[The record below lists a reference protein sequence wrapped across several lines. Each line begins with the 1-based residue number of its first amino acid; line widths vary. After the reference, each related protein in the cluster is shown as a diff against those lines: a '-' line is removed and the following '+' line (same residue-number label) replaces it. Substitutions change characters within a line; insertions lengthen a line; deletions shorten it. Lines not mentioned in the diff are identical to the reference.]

1 MPCSWIGRI
10 NVCRMPL
17 LSKFNQ
23 RIHVSA
29 INSLTSIFVEF
40 KILILNFLW
49 KWKILRMAWTLKK
62 KKKSRGSC
70 SSDLNIHY
78 RVLLIKRCDISRGID
93 RAIQQIEIAEIIS
106 YTRKTPIEQNK
117 QDRSVNKRA
126 DHFTGKNMYI
136 YFKVYSKINSGWA
149 KDHI

>member
-62 KKKSRGSC
+62 KKKSRGRC

-93 RAIQQIEIAEIIS
+93 RAIQQNRNCRNYFIHKENT
-106 YTRKTPIEQNK
+106 YRIEQ
-117 QDRSVNKRA
+117 A
-126 DHFTGKNMYI
+126 GEI
-136 YFKVYSKINSGWA
+136 SK
-149 KDHI
+149 